1 MYIDGSQFVLA
12 RPFLCLVFA
21 RICSML
27 TPITLEVE

>member
-1 MYIDGSQFVLA
+1 LSLPV
-12 RPFLCLVFA
+12 PFLCLVFA